1 MSETP
6 PKPKTSKALQFWG
19 ATGLVALIA
28 GAVAAMRFY
37 GVGANTISTMAT
49 IFMVGS
55 LLALSKRYGTRSL
68 PVLTF
73 MFWVLV
79 AIITIIFAGRG

>member
-1 MSETP
+1 MSEAP
-6 PKPKTSKALQFWG
+6 QKPKTSKALQFWG

-28 GAVAAMRFY
+28 GVVAAMRFY
-37 GVGANTISTMAT
+37 GVGANIISTAT
-49 IFMVGS
+49 TILTVGS

-73 MFWVLV
+73 MFWIL
-79 AIITIIFAGRG
+79 AAMITIIFAGRS

>member
-1 MSETP
+1 MSEAP
-6 PKPKTSKALQFWG
+6 QKPKPSKAMQFGG

-28 GAVAAMRFY
+28 GAVVGMRFY
-37 GVGANTISTMAT
+37 GVGANTISTTST
-49 IFMVGS
+49 ILTVGS

-79 AIITIIFAGRG
+79 AMITIIFAG